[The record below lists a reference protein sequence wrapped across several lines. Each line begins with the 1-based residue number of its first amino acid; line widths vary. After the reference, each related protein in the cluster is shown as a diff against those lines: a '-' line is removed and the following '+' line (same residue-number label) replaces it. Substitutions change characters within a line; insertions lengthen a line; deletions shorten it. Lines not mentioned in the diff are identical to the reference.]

1 MSWVIDARLLL
12 KSEDLY
18 YTIENRAE
26 AYEQDKSTAMVIIRH
41 HQHED
46 LKAQYLTVTEP
57 EVLWQELKD

>member
-18 YTIENRAE
+18 YTIENGAK

-41 HQHED
+41 HLHEY
-46 LKAQYLTVTEP
+46 LKAQYLTVIEP
-57 EVLWQELKD
+57 KVL